1 MVAAVARKR
10 LPQQSSNVSSFE
22 TDVLQG
28 LRATPKQ
35 VPAKYFYDE
44 IEIKKCKRVQMPQQ
58 IQQFHQ
64 PDEVDGYDRITDIDA
79 PDDNSSYYVL

>member
-1 MVAAVARKR
+1 MVCQYEFNVAIVVIIMAFIAHYLAHKYI
-10 LPQQSSNVSSFE
+10 
-22 TDVLQG
+22 
-28 LRATPKQ
+28 
-35 VPAKYFYDE
+35 PAKYFYDE